1 MFDIKNVFVQVFR
14 VIESDTELLSL
25 IGIDRSEYDTENDFL
40 VALRKQVIDAEV
52 PDDLLNNYDI
62 RLCIHET
69 EGGYTNQLQE
79 VGYLSI
85 DIHISQ
91 DKNTKDRRHLQ
102 IQRRIIDALD
112 TNCRKREGLPH
123 VPIGLDGLSYKRRQT
138 DLRPSTTG
146 WEKHSVIFEYKY
158 LII

>member
-14 VIESDTELLSL
+14 VIQSDAELLSL
-25 IGIDRSEYDTENDFL
+25 IGIDRSDYDTENDFL
-40 VALRKQVIDAEV
+40 VALRKQVIDAEI

-62 RLCIHET
+62 RLCIHEA

-102 IQRRIIDALD
+102 IQKRIIEMLD
-112 TNCRKREGLPH
+112 TNNRKRCGLPII
-123 VPIGLDGLSYKRRQT
+123 PIGLDGLNYKRRLT
-138 DLRPSTTG
+138 DRMANTTG